1 MSGAAP
7 ASALVSE
14 APALQD
20 RDVEPRT
27 PMKRLGSTRK
37 LAAFSNIRIQL
48 SEQTRVLEARAEAT
62 AGVAGELH
70 DYCRRRADLE
80 HEYSRALDKLARA
93 AHQRHKDQKHKREQ
107 WPLTGAFACWQ
118 AALESTRALSR
129 DHASLGEL
137 YGGPL
142 AARLQRAADD
152 ALRLHRKCKDIVAE
166 RHEEVGQALAEA
178 GAAGKAHAAA
188 AAEWRAAALKLRRA
202 HDQRLRLLALD
213 PPRHKKI
220 KALDK
225 ELDKRRA
232 RHSEARVRALRARA
246 DYALSLEAANAT
258 LQRYYL
264 DDIADI
270 MLCAEVGFGA
280 VVSRAAVC
288 AGAAE
293 AARGRA
299 ALTAGAALRAAGLAL
314 DAHADRTRTMD
325 HHAPAFQ
332 LPAPLPYQGA
342 PASRQVLG
350 RGRGRG
356 RGRAALTAGA
366 ALRAAGLALDAH
378 ADRTRTMDH
387 HAPAFQLPA
396 PLPYQGAPASRQVLG
411 RGRGRGRGRAALTA
425 GAALR
430 AAGLALDAHADRTRT
445 MDHHA
450 PAFQLPAPLPY
461 QGAPASRQD
470 AEMQT
475 LVEGAV
481 EQAAAEAEAGAAR
494 SELAA
499 RLLQLQAA
507 ARLLHA
513 ECSEAAKTLDAAEA
527 ELLRQIEGSDEQWDV
542 SGLFG
547 ENAARNVG
555 ALAAA
560 ADDPEPRRDQEDYYL
575 AKFRAY
581 VSCAGRLARVEARA
595 AAARARLGDGAGAG
609 ADTSPPP
616 PPPSPPR
623 RAAARARRD
632 RFAAPLDDRLPL
644 VLTSC
649 VRVIATYGLKHQG
662 IFRVSG
668 SQVEMQSLR
677 AAFERGEDPLA
688 GARDA
693 SDVNS
698 VCGLLKLFLRELR
711 PPPLPPRL
719 HDSLTRLAAAPD
731 DDNTRRR
738 LRAVL
743 AALPAPNMLLLR
755 YLFAFLA
762 HLTEYSEYNMM
773 DAWNLAICLGPTLLA
788 AWGEGGAQVTAQNLV
803 NELVKRVI
811 LHHHSLF
818 PQDIA
823 PHTLYTRQ
831 FPSAEESDE
840 PDSRDDLSLYDDD
853 DDDISEDGESGE
865 WQDSNSTENR
875 SRPSPRPRPRPKQ
888 TCPPSLRRT
897 AAGG

>member
-1 MSGAAP
+1 MA
-7 ASALVSE
+7 
-14 APALQD
+14 
-20 RDVEPRT
+20 
-27 PMKRLGSTRK
+27 RLGSEGATRQEERGARRRGGGAAARRPEAARRRRRRRQSRAREHRSRAMFHCIVQPRHDWGPPD
-37 LAAFSNIRIQL
+37 LANAHPDIRIQL

-93 AHQRHKDQKHKREQ
+93 ANQRHKDQKHKREQ

-129 DHASLGEL
+129 DHAALGEL

-342 PASRQVLG
+342 PASRQ
-350 RGRGRG
+350 
-356 RGRAALTAGA
+356 
-366 ALRAAGLALDAH
+366 
-378 ADRTRTMDH
+378 
-387 HAPAFQLPA
+387 
-396 PLPYQGAPASRQVLG
+396 
-411 RGRGRGRGRAALTA
+411 
-425 GAALR
+425 
-430 AAGLALDAHADRTRT
+430 
-445 MDHHA
+445 
-450 PAFQLPAPLPY
+450 
-461 QGAPASRQD
+461 D

-527 ELLRQIEGSDEQWDV
+527 ELLRQV
-542 SGLFG
+542 
-547 ENAARNVG
+547 
-555 ALAAA
+555 
-560 ADDPEPRRDQEDYYL
+560 
-575 AKFRAY
+575 
-581 VSCAGRLARVEARA
+581 RL
-595 AAARARLGDGAGAG
+595 
-609 ADTSPPP
+609 
-616 PPPSPPR
+616 
-623 RAAARARRD
+623 
-632 RFAAPLDDRLPL
+632 
-644 VLTSC
+644 
-649 VRVIATYGLKHQG
+649 
-662 IFRVSG
+662 
-668 SQVEMQSLR
+668 
-677 AAFERGEDPLA
+677 
-688 GARDA
+688 
-693 SDVNS
+693 
-698 VCGLLKLFLRELR
+698 
-711 PPPLPPRL
+711 
-719 HDSLTRLAAAPD
+719 
-731 DDNTRRR
+731 
-738 LRAVL
+738 
-743 AALPAPNMLLLR
+743 
-755 YLFAFLA
+755 
-762 HLTEYSEYNMM
+762 
-773 DAWNLAICLGPTLLA
+773 
-788 AWGEGGAQVTAQNLV
+788 
-803 NELVKRVI
+803 
-811 LHHHSLF
+811 
-818 PQDIA
+818 
-823 PHTLYTRQ
+823 
-831 FPSAEESDE
+831 
-840 PDSRDDLSLYDDD
+840 
-853 DDDISEDGESGE
+853 
-865 WQDSNSTENR
+865 
-875 SRPSPRPRPRPKQ
+875 
-888 TCPPSLRRT
+888 
-897 AAGG
+897 